1 MSDFAWNLK
10 KSHKNTEKKMLSFQI
25 MLKGKQK
32 KNSLVLAKNK
42 QKIIFFFFTVNNKT
56 KTWTFSVCFW
66 FKSTNKL
73 FNLN

>member
-42 QKIIFFFFTVNNKT
+42 QKIIFLFYCKQQDKNMNL
-56 KTWTFSVCFW
+56 FS
-66 FKSTNKL
+66 L
-73 FNLN
+73 FLV